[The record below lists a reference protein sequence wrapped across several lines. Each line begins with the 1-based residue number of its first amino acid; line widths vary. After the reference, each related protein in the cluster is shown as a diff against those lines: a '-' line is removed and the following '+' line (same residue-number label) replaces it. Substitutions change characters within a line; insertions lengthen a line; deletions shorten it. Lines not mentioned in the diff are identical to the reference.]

1 MTGLTAGQ
9 RVIVTIKGRPHR
21 GEILEVYF
29 RSYKIRLDSGAVDRF
44 SASKVRPEN
53 GRKPTALLSAPPIS
67 PDHPGFTVRLFLEQ
81 PPRPIPK
88 PSLPEECPA
97 WLAFVRKLPC
107 CNCGSR
113 FRMEAH
119 HEGKKD
125 AFAQKVRD
133 TLAVGLCLECHTVY
147 TAKNRLPTRTKPDG
161 IYGDADLR
169 TRAESLRILRFEQE
183 RLLRLVLSQLDQQ
196 DRIDLL
202 SKGIATLSK
211 PGALSALLGRVE
223 AA

>member
-1 MTGLTAGQ
+1 MIGLTASQ

-29 RSYKIRLDSGAVDRF
+29 RSYKIKLDSGVIDRF
-44 SASKVRPEN
+44 SASKVRPES
-53 GRKPTALLSAPPIS
+53 GRKPTAKLDLS
-67 PDHPGFTVRLFLEQ
+67 L
-81 PPRPIPK
+81 PRPIPLVIVGTEADGRLVAIPK

>member
-1 MTGLTAGQ
+1 MIGLATSQ

-29 RSYKIRLDSGAVDRF
+29 RSYKIKLDGGEIDRF

-53 GRKPTALLSAPPIS
+53 GRKPTLKLDPS
-67 PDHPGFTVRLFLEQ
+67 L
-81 PPRPIPK
+81 PRPIPLVIFGTEADGRLVAIPK
-88 PSLPEECPA
+88 PDLPELCPA

-107 CNCGSR
+107 CNCPS
-113 FRMEAH
+113 FICVEAH

-133 TLAVGLCLECHTVY
+133 TLAVPLCLICHSAY
-147 TAKNRLPTRTKPDG
+147 TQTNRLPKDSSVAVF
-161 IYGDADLR
+161 DDDNLR

-183 RLLRLVLSQLDQQ
+183 RLLQLVLSQLDQQ